1 MGYIVITVHKHDFMI
16 VINETPNKGRP
27 L

>member
-1 MGYIVITVHKHDFMI
+1 MVVTVHKHDFMI

-27 L
+27 V